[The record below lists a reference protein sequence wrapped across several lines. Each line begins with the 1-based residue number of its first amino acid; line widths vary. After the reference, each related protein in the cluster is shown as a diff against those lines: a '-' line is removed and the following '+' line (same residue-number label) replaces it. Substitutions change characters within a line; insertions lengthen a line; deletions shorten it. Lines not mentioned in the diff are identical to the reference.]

1 MKIGERIAIARKN
14 AGLTQTDVAKKLN
27 LSVSMVSAW
36 ESGIRTPKLD
46 TIVRICNAIGCDTSE
61 ILNTVDFSTN
71 AETEVEEHKL
81 LCPMKKGSEENRVCD
96 KERCAWYF
104 PSSQNCAVA
113 VMAASISGHPR
124 EGEARQIPVL
134 KDLF

>member
-46 TIVRICNAIGCDTSE
+46 TILRICNAIGCDTSE

-71 AETEVEEHKL
+71 AETEVEEHRL

-104 PSSQNCAVA
+104 PSSQNCAVT
-113 VMAASISGHPR
+113 VMAESISGHPR

>member
-46 TIVRICNAIGCDTSE
+46 TILRICNAIGCDASE
-61 ILNTVDFSTN
+61 ILNTVVFSTDT
-71 AETEVEEHKL
+71 ETEVEEHRL
-81 LCPMKKGSEENRVCD
+81 LCPMKKGSEENRVCE
-96 KERCAWYF
+96 K
-104 PSSQNCAVA
+104 
-113 VMAASISGHPR
+113 
-124 EGEARQIPVL
+124 
-134 KDLF
+134 

>member
-1 MKIGERIAIARKN
+1 MKIGERIVTARMKAGFTQADIA
-14 AGLTQTDVAKKLN
+14 QKLN
-27 LSVSMVSAW
+27 VTAQTISAW
-36 ESGIRTPKLD
+36 ERGVKTPKLD
-46 TIVRICNAIGCDTSE
+46 TIIRICNAIGCDTSE

-71 AETEVEEHKL
+71 AETEVKEYRL

-113 VMAASISGHPR
+113 VMAASISGLPR
-124 EGEARQIPVL
+124 EDKVRQIPVL

>member
-1 MKIGERIAIARKN
+1 MKIGEQIAIARKK
-14 AGLTQTDVAKKLN
+14 AGLTQADVAEKLN
-27 LSVSMVSAW
+27 LSVSMISAW

-46 TIVRICNAIGCDTSE
+46 TIIRICNAIGCDTSE
-61 ILNTVDFSTN
+61 ILNTVNFSTD
-71 AETEVEEHKL
+71 AKTEVEEHKL

-113 VMAASISGHPR
+113 VMAASISGLPR
-124 EGEARQIPVL
+124 EEKVHELPMMR
-134 KDLF
+134 

>member
-1 MKIGERIAIARKN
+1 MKIGERIVAARMK
-14 AGLTQTDVAKKLN
+14 AGLTQADIAQKLN
-27 LSVSMVSAW
+27 VTAQTISAW
-36 ESGIRTPKLD
+36 ERGVKTPKLD
-46 TIVRICNAIGCDTSE
+46 TIIRICNAIGCDTSE

-71 AETEVEEHKL
+71 AETEVEGHRL

-104 PSSQNCAVA
+104 PSAQNCAVA
-113 VMAASISGHPR
+113 VMAASISGLPR
-124 EGEARQIPVL
+124 EDKSRQIPVL

>member
-46 TIVRICNAIGCDTSE
+46 TILRICNAIGCDTSE
-61 ILNTVDFSTN
+61 ILNTVDFSTD
-71 AETEVEEHKL
+71 AEMKVEEHKL

-113 VMAASISGHPR
+113 VMAASISGLPR
-124 EGEARQIPVL
+124 EEEVLKMPVL
-134 KDLF
+134 R

>member
-1 MKIGERIAIARKN
+1 MKIGEQIAIARKK
-14 AGLTQTDVAKKLN
+14 AGLTQTDVAERLN
-27 LSVSMVSAW
+27 LSVSMISAW
-36 ESGIRTPKLD
+36 ESGIRIPKLN
-46 TIVRICNAIGCDTSE
+46 TIFRICNAIGCDASK
-61 ILNTVDFSTN
+61 ILNTADFSTN

-104 PSSQNCAVA
+104 PSAQNCAVA
-113 VMAASISGHPR
+113 VMTATISGLSR
-124 EGEARQIPVL
+124 EDKARQMPVL

>member
-1 MKIGERIAIARKN
+1 MKIGERIAIARKK
-14 AGLTQTDVAKKLN
+14 AGLTQTNVAEKLN
-27 LSVSMVSAW
+27 LSVSMISAW
-36 ESGIRTPKLD
+36 ESGIRIPKLD
-46 TIVRICNAIGCDTSE
+46 TILRICNAIGCDTSE
-61 ILNTVDFSTN
+61 ILNTVDFSTD

-113 VMAASISGHPR
+113 VMAASISGLPR
-124 EGEARQIPVL
+124 EDKARQIPVL

>member
-1 MKIGERIAIARKN
+1 MKIGERIVAARMK
-14 AGLTQTDVAKKLN
+14 AGLTQADIAQKLN
-27 LSVSMVSAW
+27 VTAQTISAW
-36 ESGIRTPKLD
+36 ERGVKTPKLD
-46 TIVRICNAIGCDTSE
+46 TIIRICNAIGCDTSE

-104 PSSQNCAVA
+104 PSSRNCAVA
-113 VMAASISGHPR
+113 VMAASISGLPR
-124 EGEARQIPVL
+124 EDKTRQIPVL

>member
-46 TIVRICNAIGCDTSE
+46 TILRICNAIGCDTSE
-61 ILNTVDFSTN
+61 ILNTVDFSTDT
-71 AETEVEEHKL
+71 ETEVEELKL

-113 VMAASISGHPR
+113 VMAASVSGLPR
-124 EGEARQIPVL
+124 EEKALEMPVL
-134 KDLF
+134 R

>member
-1 MKIGERIAIARKN
+1 MKIGERIVAARMK
-14 AGLTQTDVAKKLN
+14 AGLTQADIAQKLN
-27 LSVSMVSAW
+27 VTAQTISAW
-36 ESGIRTPKLD
+36 ERGVKTPKLD
-46 TIVRICNAIGCDTSE
+46 TILRICNAIGCDTSE
-61 ILNTVDFSTN
+61 ILNTVDFSTD

-113 VMAASISGHPR
+113 VMAASISGLPR
-124 EGEARQIPVL
+124 EEEVLKMPVL
-134 KDLF
+134 R

>member
-36 ESGIRTPKLD
+36 ESGIRTPKLN
-46 TIVRICNAIGCDTSE
+46 TIIRICNAIGCDTSE
-61 ILNTVDFSTN
+61 ILNTMDFSTN
-71 AETEVEEHKL
+71 AETEVEEHRL
-81 LCPMKKGSEENRVCD
+81 LCPMKKGAEENRVCD

-113 VMAASISGHPR
+113 VMAASIGGLPR
-124 EGEARQIPVL
+124 EDKARQIPVL

>member
-46 TIVRICNAIGCDTSE
+46 TILRICNAIGCDTSE
-61 ILNTVDFSTN
+61 ILNTVDFSTDT
-71 AETEVEEHKL
+71 ETEVEEHKL

-113 VMAASISGHPR
+113 VMAASVSGLPR
-124 EGEARQIPVL
+124 EEKALEMPVL
-134 KDLF
+134 R

>member
-1 MKIGERIAIARKN
+1 MKIGEQIAIARKK
-14 AGLTQTDVAKKLN
+14 AGLTQTDVAERLN
-27 LSVSMVSAW
+27 LSVSMISAW
-36 ESGIRTPKLD
+36 ESGIRIPKLN
-46 TIVRICNAIGCDTSE
+46 TIIRICNAIGCDTSE

-71 AETEVEEHKL
+71 AETEVKEYRL

-113 VMAASISGHPR
+113 VMAASISGLPR
-124 EGEARQIPVL
+124 EDKVRQIPVL